1 MCFPHTKK
9 MKKDHVIFNMN
20 ETPANDPLLK
30 LCTAICVVCAKGFET
45 ERDCVKHMTRHNE
58 LNLRICSKCKGDCSM
73 MLNLQRH
80 IEMEHGTEQLN
91 IYKCPACTF
100 SASSQAD
107 LSKHTD
113 DVQDL
118 PCHVCSKSFKT
129 SFSLNEHIKTH
140 NVGVSSV
147 LKEVARCEQLEFES
161 REFIAHLLQAHKNN
175 MLILTAFFVYM
186 KRMI

>member
-9 MKKDHVIFNMN
+9 MKKGHVIFNMN
-20 ETPANDPLLK
+20 ETLANDSLIK
-30 LCTAICVVCAKGFET
+30 LCTAICVVCGKGFET

-80 IEMEHGTEQLN
+80 METEHLN

-113 DVQDL
+113 DVHDL

-129 SFSLNEHIKTH
+129 SL
-140 NVGVSSV
+140 
-147 LKEVARCEQLEFES
+147 
-161 REFIAHLLQAHKNN
+161 
-175 MLILTAFFVYM
+175 
-186 KRMI
+186 